1 MNKLMRIPDYLEH
14 ILSAIKRIERHVTD
28 VDEFVF
34 LQSELLQDAVVRNI
48 EVIGEAANNIQR
60 VDPSFATLHAEVP
73 WQVMYAM
80 RNRLSHGYDKID
92 FEMVWKTVCNDLPA
106 LYELIKAA
114 RDTYNN

>member
-1 MNKLMRIPDYLEH
+1 MSKASRVPDYLEY
-14 ILSAIKRIERHVTD
+14 ILSAIKRIERYITD

-48 EVIGEAANNIQR
+48 GVIGEAANNIQR
-60 VDPSFATLHAEVP
+60 VAPSFVTSHSDIP
-73 WQVMYAM
+73 WQVMCAM

-106 LYELIKAA
+106 PYQRVKAA
-114 RDTYNN
+114 KDTHKN

>member
-1 MNKLMRIPDYLEH
+1 LEH
-14 ILSAIKRIERHVTD
+14 ILSAIQRIERHVTD
-28 VDEFVF
+28 LDEFGF
-34 LQSELLQDAVVRNI
+34 LQSELLQDPVVRNI

-60 VDPSFATLHAEVP
+60 VDPNFANAHADVP

-106 LYELIKAA
+106 LYQLVKAVK
-114 RDTYNN
+114 DTHAN